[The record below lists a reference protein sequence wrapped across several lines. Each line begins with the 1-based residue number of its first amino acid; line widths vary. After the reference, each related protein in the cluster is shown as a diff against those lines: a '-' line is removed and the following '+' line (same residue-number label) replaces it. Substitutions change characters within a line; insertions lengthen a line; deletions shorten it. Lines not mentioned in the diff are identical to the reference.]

1 VNTVLVD
8 TSAIIALLVP
18 TDASH
23 GKARRAFERLAAG
36 AARLVVTSY
45 TLVECYALIDRR
57 IGREAVR
64 QFRGEFAP
72 LLEVVWVGV
81 DEHEQALDIVAAAAA
96 SGPSLVDA
104 VSFVVARSL
113 DIEDVFAYDAHFTKA
128 GFAPVG

>member
-8 TSAIIALLVP
+8 TSAIMALLVP
-18 TDASH
+18 TDVHHA
-23 GKARRAFERLAAG
+23 KARRAFERLAAG

-57 IGREAVR
+57 IGRRAVA
-64 QFRGEFAP
+64 QFRREFAP
-72 LLEVVWVGV
+72 LLEVVWTGL
-81 DEHEQALDIVAAAAA
+81 DEHEQALDIVEAAAA

-104 VSFVVARSL
+104 VSFVVARNL

-128 GFAPVG
+128 GFAAV